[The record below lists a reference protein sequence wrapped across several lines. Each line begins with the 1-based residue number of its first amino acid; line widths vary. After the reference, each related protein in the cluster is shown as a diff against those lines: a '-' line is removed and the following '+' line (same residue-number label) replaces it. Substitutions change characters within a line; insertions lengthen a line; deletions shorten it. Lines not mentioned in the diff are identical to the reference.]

1 MRRLAFSTP
10 PVQTC
15 ARCLHRFAATAR
27 IPVVALPTGYPLV
40 RALYPAPPRL
50 SSLSGKKFFPLSA
63 GRRMPSLCPRS
74 ASCFP
79 FVRGAPSAFPLSAER
94 QAPLLRPRNP
104 RACTKKRVLRYL
116 AGRVPIGNTA
126 PRRGRLSEILSVPN
140 GFFRR
145 FFRAAQA
152 VPSSPLREARFNRRA
167 IGRAGQSSMCSM
179 SLRCERR

>member
-1 MRRLAFSTP
+1 MKLYYAAPCPSTP

-50 SSLSGKKFFPLSA
+50 SSLSGKKFFPLST
-63 GRRMPSLCPRS
+63 GRRMPC
-74 ASCFP
+74 
-79 FVRGAPSAFPLSAER
+79 GAPRAFPSSAGR
-94 QAPLLRPRNP
+94 QAPLLRPRGAKHLSFG
-104 RACTKKRVLRYL
+104 RGIREL
-116 AGRVPIGNTA
+116 AQKNASCGIWQDAFRPERRP

-152 VPSSPLREARFNRRA
+152 VPSSPLREARFNRR

>member
-1 MRRLAFSTP
+1 MKLCYAAPCFSTR

-63 GRRMPSLCPRS
+63 GRRIPSLCPRS
-74 ASCFP
+74 AKHLSFGRGIRELAQKNASC
-79 FVRGAPSAFPLSAER
+79 GIWQDAFRPER
-94 QAPLLRPRNP
+94 RP
-104 RACTKKRVLRYL
+104 
-116 AGRVPIGNTA
+116 
-126 PRRGRLSEILSVPN
+126 PRRGQLSEILSVPN

-152 VPSSPLREARFNRRA
+152 VPSSPLREARFNRR

>member
-1 MRRLAFSTP
+1 MLC
-10 PVQTC
+10 C
-15 ARCLHRFAATAR
+15 ALCLDAACSNLRTMS
-27 IPVVALPTGYPLV
+27 PSFCGNSPYPRSSLT
-40 RALYPAPPRL
+40 YRL
-50 SSLSGKKFFPLSA
+50 SSCTGIIP
-63 GRRMPSLCPRS
+63 RPSPFVKPFGEKI
-74 ASCFP
+74 FP
-79 FVRGAPSAFPLSAER
+79 FVRGAPNAFPLSAER